1 MKSLQTKY
9 DDAIIRNN
17 VISNEMDS
25 VKTKVKNQLSEITQ
39 KSSELKYL
47 LFILKKFNCTVS
59 KNYFKFKYSLIFFTK
74 ASIFFPNKLSYFL
87 IKVVKTCLQT

>member
-47 LFILKKFNCTVS
+47 LIMLKKFKCTVS
-59 KNYFKFKYSLIFFTK
+59 KNYFNFKDGFIVFTK
-74 ASIFFPNKLSYFL
+74 A
-87 IKVVKTCLQT
+87 